1 MIQPKVTKA
10 LWAMGAVVACALW
23 LARPASAQPEDRGFE
38 ARTLVGSWT
47 VVVTQVNCETGE
59 DLGSPFFSMLTFG
72 EGGILVETTS
82 NPIFFPAVRGP
93 GHGAWSNGTGRSFRA
108 VSVALITLN
117 GELIKTQTISQTIEF
132 GEDPDT
138 FKTTSATVTLVPAG
152 GGPTISGCAIATGT
166 RIK

>member
-1 MIQPKVTKA
+1 
-10 LWAMGAVVACALW
+10 
-23 LARPASAQPEDRGFE
+23 
-38 ARTLVGSWT
+38 
-47 VVVTQVNCETGE
+47 
-59 DLGSPFFSMLTFG
+59 
-72 EGGILVETTS
+72 
-82 NPIFFPAVRGP
+82 
-93 GHGAWSNGTGRSFRA
+93 
-108 VSVALITLN
+108 LN